1 MKHWRDT
8 RAQQPLVSAALKAL
22 AMTGGAKTHIASRW
36 FAYLEER
43 SRHLHILEEEFLYND
58 ERCKQKMAQLRMSQH
73 ALARAADRL
82 LLEGNDP
89 DQNGQRRPVIIGY
102 GNGRGNGGGHIA
114 TNGVRTDDRRGSE
127 RGVSKHL

>member
-1 MKHWRDT
+1 
-8 RAQQPLVSAALKAL
+8 
-22 AMTGGAKTHIASRW
+22 MTGGAKTHIASRW

-58 ERCKQKMAQLRMSQH
+58 ERCKQKMVQLRMSQRT
-73 ALARAADRL
+73 LARAADRL

-102 GNGRGNGGGHIA
+102 GNGRGNGYAGPCPVHLASVAGIGGGHIA
-114 TNGVRTDDRRGSE
+114 TNGVRTDDRRGYE